1 MEKEI
6 IQWLK
11 QAFGRCDVCQVA
23 HQGAPIKISTAFT
36 VFNCQSHTQRN
47 LGRASLGDSVYI
59 LAVPSLLIGN
69 SPSLPLHSTEL
80 RTGDKSSLIGTRAIF
95 LSEEQ
100 SKQRRQRQSKLF
112 LRLTSAKT
120 VRFIIPGG
128 GDPHFLLIKSA
139 EGRAKMELLW
149 FAWKVENCALSPILN
164 SL

>member
-1 MEKEI
+1 MGIVKCKFCGLHI
-6 IQWLK
+6 PK
-11 QAFGRCDVCQVA
+11 PG
-23 HQGAPIKISTAFT
+23 K
-36 VFNCQSHTQRN
+36 N
-47 LGRASLGDSVYI
+47 
-59 LAVPSLLIGN
+59 LIGGLCIFRQTPFG
-69 SPSLPLHSTEL
+69 SSLPFNRKFPFYRPPR